1 MIAAIAV
8 SFVVGI
14 VVSPNMATAHLDL
27 CAQPSVNSEKSVWHA
42 LCDLETQIKNIPRG
56 YPVGNII
63 IKEIADRN
71 CGPDCSE
78 WDPPERHSKIVLITD
93 NENDVGP
100 DSFIAIMTQESDGG
114 GCTVFRGTLASTGQ
128 TSKDNEFW
136 VDCDDVR
143 SNGSVLKYM
152 IVNPSQ

>member
-1 MIAAIAV
+1 
-8 SFVVGI
+8 
-14 VVSPNMATAHLDL
+14 
-27 CAQPSVNSEKSVWHA
+27 
-42 LCDLETQIKNIPRG
+42 
-56 YPVGNII
+56 
-63 IKEIADRN
+63 
-71 CGPDCSE
+71 
-78 WDPPERHSKIVLITD
+78 
-93 NENDVGP
+93 
-100 DSFIAIMTQESDGG
+100 MTQESDGG

>member
-1 MIAAIAV
+1 MITAIAI

-14 VVSPNMATAHLDL
+14 IISPNMAAAHLDL

-63 IKEIADRN
+63 IKEIADSN
-71 CGPDCSE
+71 CGKDCSE

-93 NENDVGP
+93 IKNDVRS
-100 DSFIAIMTQESDGG
+100 DSFIAIMTQNSDEG
-114 GCTVFRGTLASTGQ
+114 GCTVFRGTFGGQ
-128 TSKDNEFW
+128 TSTGNQFW
-136 VDCDDVR
+136 VDCDDIR

>member
-1 MIAAIAV
+1 MITAIAI

-14 VVSPNMATAHLDL
+14 IVSPNMATAHLDL
-27 CAQPSVNSEKSVWHA
+27 CAQPSVNNEKSVWHA
-42 LCDLETQIKNIPRG
+42 LCDLQTQIQNIPRG

-63 IKEIADRN
+63 IKEIVDSN
-71 CGPDCSE
+71 CGMDCSE

-93 NENDVGP
+93 IENDVRS

-128 TSKDNEFW
+128 TSTDNQFW
-136 VDCDDVR
+136 VDCIENR
-143 SNGSVLKYM
+143 KEGSVLKYM

>member
-42 LCDLETQIKNIPRG
+42 LCDLETQIKNI
-56 YPVGNII
+56 PVGNII

-114 GCTVFRGTLASTGQ
+114 KCTVFRGTVNDQ
-128 TSKDNEFW
+128 TSTDDQFW
-136 VDCDDVR
+136 VDCLEPRKPD
-143 SNGSVLKYM
+143 SKLKYM
-152 IVNPSQ
+152 IVNPPQ